1 MENKIITEDPRE
13 KMERLGVKAL
23 SDRELIMVLLGQGNA
38 SHSVDSISKDVLSL
52 LDKGQ
57 EISLPSLVMIP
68 GVGKAKASTILA
80 SLEIGRR
87 KNNRKAKKILV
98 PNDIYQEIR
107 HYAVREQ
114 EQLIVMSLNGAHE
127 VLNIRVATIGLIN
140 KTVVHPREVFA
151 EPLKER
157 ATAIVM
163 AHNHPSGSLEPSS
176 EDKLTT
182 DRIVKAGKILGIS
195 VIDHIIFSNEG
206 YFSFLE
212 HGVMY

>member
-38 SHSVDSISKDVLSL
+38 SHSVDIISKDVLSL

-176 EDKLTT
+176 EDKQN
-182 DRIVKAGKILGIS
+182 S
-195 VIDHIIFSNEG
+195 
-206 YFSFLE
+206 
-212 HGVMY
+212 